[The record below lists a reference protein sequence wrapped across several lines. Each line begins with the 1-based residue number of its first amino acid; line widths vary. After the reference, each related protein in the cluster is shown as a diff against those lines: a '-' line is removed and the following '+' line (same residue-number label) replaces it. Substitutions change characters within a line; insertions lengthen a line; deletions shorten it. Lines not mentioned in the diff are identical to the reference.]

1 MKCPKCDSA
10 FTGAPD
16 AEGFFHCPQCGA
28 KLRSRPPGP
37 PPAASEGT
45 PRPDGPPATLDRVLA
60 EIRAVRGAQDEIL
73 ALLRAKAPP
82 SVEEEGEDQ
91 PLPPPIRARRAKSVL
106 VVDDQEET
114 RAAAALA
121 LGQAQV
127 PTRTVADGPRALEA
141 IASER
146 PDIIALELAI
156 TGSLAGKDLIN
167 MIKATMEWIDIP
179 IILWTRLP
187 IESQKEA
194 RTIHG
199 ADEVV
204 QKGPGAAEVLV
215 ARVIQMFRRG

>member
-82 SVEEEGEDQ
+82 SAEEEGEDQ

-114 RAAAALA
+114 RAAAAL
-121 LGQAQV
+121 
-127 PTRTVADGPRALEA
+127 
-141 IASER
+141 
-146 PDIIALELAI
+146 ALELAI